1 MISADA
7 NPYNAR
13 SLKKLIAAL
22 AEEWR
27 FGGNELKVSECCSI
41 TNPHFQSLHLNKDNT
56 KWQLMSDPNDLQ
68 ALLDEAW
75 RHLTRGVA
83 DSRSPARYPT
93 FATVAPDGTPEAR
106 TVALRGAS
114 RSQSVLEVH
123 TDIATSK
130 VVALQHNP
138 RAAFHVWVPRA
149 DLQSRITAAVEIQ
162 TGIDA
167 EHKWDRVPEGSR
179 VTYGTRPTSGI
190 ATSVA
195 YAYQTLSDREP
206 FTVLCCNLL

>member
-1 MISADA
+1 MNRQYAV
-7 NPYNAR
+7 
-13 SLKKLIAAL
+13 LKTIYL
-22 AEEWR
+22 
-27 FGGNELKVSECCSI
+27 
-41 TNPHFQSLHLNKDNT
+41 HFQFLHLNKDNT

-83 DSRSPARYPT
+83 DSRSPARCPT

-130 VVALQHNP
+130 VAALQHNP
-138 RAAFHVWVPRA
+138 KAAFHVWVPRA
-149 DLQSRITAAVEIQ
+149 DLQIRITATVEIQ
-162 TGIDA
+162 TGSDA
-167 EHKWDRVPEGSR
+167 KQKWDRVPEGSR
-179 VTYGTRPTSGI
+179 VSYGTQPTPGTAI
-190 ATSVA
+190 LDAFA
-195 YAYQTLSDREP
+195 YEKPSDSER
-206 FTVLCCNLL
+206 FAVLRCNLLEIDLVHLGARHRRAEFIRENKWAGTWLAP